1 MVLLSKGVEGVALT
15 DFTEKQMLHG
25 TDYPIE
31 EFILEEGNPSCRGA
45 FDICLTDD
53 SSIAEM
59 YATRWSGEG
68 TVVEFSV
75 QSDLRIA
82 TQEEALAIL
91 GSDAE
96 TTSDVFHAIDEGRA
110 ELVAAGFDGVTYMDQ
125 LPGTVDVFETTRIY
139 RADALTICGSWTC

>member
-1 MVLLSKGVEGVALT
+1 
-15 DFTEKQMLHG
+15 MLHG
-25 TDYPIE
+25 TDYPIQ
-31 EFILEEGNPSCRGA
+31 EFILEDGNPSSGD
-45 FDICLTDD
+45 FDVCLTDD

-68 TVVEFSV
+68 TVVEFDV
-75 QSDLRIA
+75 APDLRIA
-82 TQEEALAIL
+82 SQAEALAIL

-96 TTSDVFHAIDEGRA
+96 TTSDIFHAIDEGRA